1 MGCIIVPQYNFTSIF
16 FASKSIWIFSM
27 QQYEPIFVKIETTQ
41 NMKANIGLSDKN
53 SKEIAGVLN
62 KILADEYLLYTKT
75 RNYHWNIEG
84 SNFTEMHLFYE
95 SQYTTIDEAIDEVA
109 ERVRQIGHYAQGRL
123 KDFIKQSQLVE
134 QEYSTDQKTQIQNLL
149 DDHEAIIRFL
159 RLHIDVFTSK
169 YKDAGN
175 ADFVTGLMEKHE
187 KMAWFLRSYLK

>member
-1 MGCIIVPQYNFTSIF
+1 
-16 FASKSIWIFSM
+16 
-27 QQYEPIFVKIETTQ
+27 
-41 NMKANIGLSDKN
+41 MKANIGISDKN
-53 SKEIAGVLN
+53 SKEVASVLN

-84 SNFTEMHLFYE
+84 SNFMEMHLFFE
-95 SQYTTIDEAIDEVA
+95 SQYNTIDEAIDEIA

-134 QEYSTDQKTQIQNLL
+134 QEYTSDQKSQLQNLL

-159 RLHIDVFTSK
+159 RLHIDIFTDK

-175 ADFVTGLMEKHE
+175 ADFITGLMEKHE

>member
-1 MGCIIVPQYNFTSIF
+1 M
-16 FASKSIWIFSM
+16 
-27 QQYEPIFVKIETTQ
+27 KI
-41 NMKANIGLSDKN
+41 NIGISENN
-53 SKEIAGVLN
+53 SKEVANVLN

-84 SNFTEMHLFYE
+84 TNFMEMHLFFE
-95 SQYTTIDEAIDEVA
+95 SQYNMIDESIDEIA

-134 QEYSTDQKTQIQNLL
+134 QEYTNDQKTQLQNLL

-159 RLHIDVFTSK
+159 RLHIDIFTDK

-175 ADFVTGLMEKHE
+175 ADFITGLMEKHE

>member
-1 MGCIIVPQYNFTSIF
+1 
-16 FASKSIWIFSM
+16 
-27 QQYEPIFVKIETTQ
+27 
-41 NMKANIGLSDKN
+41 MKANIGLSDKN
-53 SKEIAGVLN
+53 SKEVASILN

-84 SNFTEMHLFYE
+84 SNFMEMHLFFE
-95 SQYTTIDEAIDEVA
+95 NQYTAIDESIDEIA

-123 KDFIKQSQLVE
+123 TDFIKQSQLIE
-134 QEYSTDQKTQIQNLL
+134 QQYTSDQQKQLKNLL

-159 RLHIDVFTSK
+159 RLHIDIFTDK

-175 ADFVTGLMEKHE
+175 ADFITGLMEKHE

>member
-1 MGCIIVPQYNFTSIF
+1 
-16 FASKSIWIFSM
+16 
-27 QQYEPIFVKIETTQ
+27 
-41 NMKANIGLSDKN
+41 MKANIGLSDKN

-95 SQYTTIDEAIDEVA
+95 SQYNTIDEAIDEVA

-175 ADFVTGLMEKHE
+175 ADFVTGLMERHE

>member
-1 MGCIIVPQYNFTSIF
+1 
-16 FASKSIWIFSM
+16 
-27 QQYEPIFVKIETTQ
+27 
-41 NMKANIGLSDKN
+41 MKANIGISEKN
-53 SKEIAGVLN
+53 SKEVGSVLN

-84 SNFTEMHLFYE
+84 SNFMEMHLFFE
-95 SQYTTIDEAIDEVA
+95 SQYNTIDEAIDEIA

-134 QEYSTDQKTQIQNLL
+134 QEYTSDQKSQLKNLL

-159 RLHIDVFTSK
+159 RLHIDIFADK

-175 ADFVTGLMEKHE
+175 ADFITGLMEKHE

>member
-1 MGCIIVPQYNFTSIF
+1 
-16 FASKSIWIFSM
+16 
-27 QQYEPIFVKIETTQ
+27 
-41 NMKANIGLSDKN
+41 MKTNIGLSDKN
-53 SKEIAGVLN
+53 SKEVASVLN
-62 KILADEYLLYTKT
+62 KILANEYLLYTKT

-84 SNFTEMHLFYE
+84 SNFMEMHLFYE
-95 SQYTTIDEAIDEVA
+95 SQYNIIDELIDEIA

-134 QEYSTDQKTQIQNLL
+134 QEYTSDQKSQLKNLL

-159 RLHIDVFTSK
+159 RLHIDVFTDK

-175 ADFVTGLMEKHE
+175 ADFITGLMEKHE